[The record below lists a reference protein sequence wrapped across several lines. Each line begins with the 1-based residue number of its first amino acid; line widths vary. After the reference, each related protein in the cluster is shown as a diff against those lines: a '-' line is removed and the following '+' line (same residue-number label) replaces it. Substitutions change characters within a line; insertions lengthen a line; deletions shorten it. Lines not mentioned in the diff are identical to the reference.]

1 MAGTKAVLA
10 TSTFI
15 CPHVS
20 PSPSYTEGSWILQL
34 WFAGAVKLNAPL
46 SVSQSGPCAYG
57 LSALSVYQRTCGSLQ
72 MASLLVKVP
81 AWKLPVPP
89 SP

>member
-1 MAGTKAVLA
+1 MAHTKAVLA

-34 WFAGAVKLNAPL
+34 WFAGAVKLNVPP
-46 SVSQSGPCAYG
+46 VSQSGPCAYG

-72 MASLLVKVP
+72 MASLLVKLP
-81 AWKLPVPP
+81 AWTLPVPP
-89 SP
+89 PP